1 MKKSEEKAEYL
12 FAENSLTAQF
22 LAVLGTGER
31 SAISSKQ
38 IQKAFGISQRDLR
51 KITERCRRA
60 GVYVLASSA
69 GYFFPAN
76 RDELQRFIKRENS
89 RIKNQR
95 KTLLPLKRYLKQ
107 LDSG

>member
-1 MKKSEEKAEYL
+1 MKKCEAKARHI
-12 FAENSLTAQF
+12 FNENSLTADF
-22 LAVLGTGER
+22 LAVLGIGEKN
-31 SAISSKQ
+31 AITSRQ

-60 GVYVLASSA
+60 GIFIVASSA

-76 RDELQRFIKRENS
+76 RDELQRFIKRENR
-89 RIKNQR
+89 RIKSQCV
-95 KTLLPLKRYLKQ
+95 TLSPMKRALKQ